1 MVEYNLLDFSIF
13 DKRLSE
19 YCDKNH
25 IFGVLRITSKDKIL
39 FQKQMGYSDITQK
52 TPFTKKSMFTFYS
65 LSKPFCAIGLLLLK
79 DKGLVDIDLHPSAY
93 IPEAKGFDERV
104 TIRQML
110 QHVSGLPDF
119 EQNIEF
125 ASSHR
130 PGYAKYVRKHLEEL
144 VKYPQYFEPGTAD
157 RYENV
162 NFVLCALI
170 IENVS
175 GLNYSQYMQKFVFE
189 PLGMNSAVID
199 NEEMQI
205 ANRVQGHDLVNGK
218 PIPTPKS
225 NDWLLGAGDIVGT
238 VEDVYALNK
247 AIKNRLLL
255 TKQTW
260 EEVLTP
266 SPINSMGMG
275 CTISN
280 WHGKK
285 RITHNGGHYGF
296 RTLHIQLPEDDFDI
310 IFLSN
315 SGYGRARE
323 DISEM
328 IYEYFY
334 KDKKT
339 ENGQTSKAVSMDKGY
354 I

>member
-1 MVEYNLLDFSIF
+1 MDKNLDFSVLDNRI
-13 DKRLSE
+13 ST
-19 YCDKNH
+19 YCKDNN
-25 IFGVLRITSKDKIL
+25 IFGALRITYKDKIL
-39 FQKQMGYSDITQK
+39 FQKQMGYSNMSKKLPITE
-52 TPFTKKSMFTFYS
+52 KSMFTFYS

-79 DKGLVDIDLHPSAY
+79 DKGLVNIDLHPSVY
-93 IPEAKGFDERV
+93 VKEAKGFDERV

-119 EQNIEF
+119 EQNAEF

-130 PGYAKYVRKHLEEL
+130 PGYAKYVRGHLAEL
-144 VKYPQYFEPGTAD
+144 TNYPQYFEPGTAD
-157 RYENV
+157 RYANV

-175 GLNYSQYMQKFVFE
+175 GLTYPQYMQKFVFE
-189 PLGMNSAVID
+189 PLGMNTALID
-199 NEEMQI
+199 DENLKVD
-205 ANRVQGHDLVNGK
+205 NRVQGYELINDMPCEVQ
-218 PIPTPKS
+218 KS
-225 NDWLLGAGDIVGT
+225 HNWLLGAGDMVGT

-255 TKQTW
+255 CEETW

-266 SPINSMGMG
+266 SSINSMGMG
-275 CTISN
+275 CTITN
-280 WHGKK
+280 WHGKT

-323 DISEM
+323 DISQM
-328 IYEYFY
+328 IYNFFY
-334 KDKKT
+334 G
-339 ENGQTSKAVSMDKGY
+339 EESSGNAQTSNAVSMDKGY